1 MRHRTCRRMS
11 ARQGSEDGIRRQ
23 RLLGGRSS
31 GFVQRSEA
39 HLARHGRANAASL
52 SRVAEPMLD
61 VGEVEDCDEV
71 DDDGGRSTMS
81 KLSRAPSVAPSL
93 HPSMAGSVRSMA
105 CSEVTVGA
113 GDRTECASAAPRLR
127 HGSCCILHPTPQS
140 RCRCGRGEPSPG
152 ADVGSA
158 QCDSTCRPS
167 TGCMLRGALRAD
179 WDFQHRLVQR
189 TDLGHRCRECSQ
201 PFAKI
206 GEALTER
213 RQPRPS
219 SYALRCALCAV
230 RRAYR
235 EGACLCD

>member
-1 MRHRTCRRMS
+1 MS
-11 ARQGSEDGIRRQ
+11 VRQGSGEGLRRQ

-113 GDRTECASAAPRLR
+113 GDRTECASAAPQHCATGRAV
-127 HGSCCILHPTPQS
+127 CCI
-140 RCRCGRGEPSPG
+140 RRPSPG
-152 ADVGSA
+152 ADVAGASPVPAQMWADSVTAHAGRQRVACCVACSVQIGTSSIGSCSGQTSA
-158 QCDSTCRPS
+158 TAAVSAPS
-167 TGCMLRGALRAD
+167 PSPRSA
-179 WDFQHRLVQR
+179 
-189 TDLGHRCRECSQ
+189 
-201 PFAKI
+201 
-206 GEALTER
+206 R
-213 RQPRPS
+213 R
-219 SYALRCALCAV
+219 
-230 RRAYR
+230 
-235 EGACLCD
+235 